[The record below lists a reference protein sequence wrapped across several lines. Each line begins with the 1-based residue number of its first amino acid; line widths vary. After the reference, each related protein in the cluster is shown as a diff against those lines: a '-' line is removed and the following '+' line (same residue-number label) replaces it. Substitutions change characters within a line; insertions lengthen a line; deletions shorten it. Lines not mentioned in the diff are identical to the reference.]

1 MTSSFSIPHCPD
13 TIYIDGKGNRYMVRD
28 TLGAGD
34 CALLS
39 LLVNPSFVA
48 PVSSSNKL
56 RRAVVSFARGAH
68 REECS
73 TAFAL
78 LADRGNTHFEGYLEH
93 VI

>member
-1 MTSSFSIPHCPD
+1 MTSSFATPHCPD
-13 TIYIDGKGNRYMVRD
+13 TIYIDGEGNRYMVRD

-48 PVSSSNKL
+48 PVSSSNEL
-56 RRAVVSFARGAH
+56 QHAVVSFARGVH

-73 TAFAL
+73 TAFPL